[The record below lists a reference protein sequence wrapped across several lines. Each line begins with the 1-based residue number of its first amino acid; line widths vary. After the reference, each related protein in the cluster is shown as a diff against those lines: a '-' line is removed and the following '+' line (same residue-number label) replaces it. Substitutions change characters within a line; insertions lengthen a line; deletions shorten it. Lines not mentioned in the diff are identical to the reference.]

1 MHGRTA
7 RLLALTLVLGLV
19 GAACGSEPESV
30 IVGASDDNVSADA
43 SSTDEPIGTTEMSN
57 LLIQGT
63 LWSDAELA
71 SLRGTAW
78 VVFEVNG
85 EFVDD
90 ASLSLWRIEDQGISI
105 GYVDACTSGSALV
118 TGKRQGKWVV
128 HNDDRPQVTC
138 PGHPSSLFH
147 DDNWFEFN
155 YRGGVLTISTDDG
168 QIRAE
173 HWQSTSVHD
182 EPIAVDL
189 DAVPA
194 IDVPEIPLPNLERPD
209 VESLADIAEVVDL
222 PFAECASAGRAGLE
236 PDDRTRERLAWGQAL
251 QEPLSDLPFITGYS
265 GGAGL
270 YNREISVGL
279 SVRYGPSLDW
289 LEEHVPP
296 GIICL
301 EVPRLGYYD
310 YYQSDPK
317 VNWKLFEENGPPD
330 PSATSVQ
337 VETPSCKDVTVADIE
352 YLEDQITLTLSA
364 PRDPAGAE
372 VPAIACEQIID
383 VELSEPVGDR
393 ELTAG

>member
-1 MHGRTA
+1 MNGGTA
-7 RLLALTLVLGLV
+7 RLLALLLTFSL
-19 GAACGSEPESV
+19 AATACGSEPESV
-30 IVGASDDNVSADA
+30 IVGASDDNVTADA
-43 SSTDEPIGTTEMSN
+43 SSTDDPIATTAMSR
-57 LLIQGT
+57 LLIEGT

-78 VVFEVNG
+78 VVFEYNG
-85 EFVDD
+85 ELVDD

-105 GYVDACTSGSALV
+105 GYVDACSSGSALV

-128 HNDDRPQVTC
+128 HNDDSPQVMC
-138 PGHPSSLFH
+138 PGQPSSLFH

-194 IDVPEIPLPNLERPD
+194 IAVPEIPLPDLERPD
-209 VESLADIAEVVDL
+209 VESLADIDEVVDL
-222 PFAECASAGRAGLE
+222 PFPECASSGSAGLE

-251 QEPLSDLPFITGYS
+251 QEPLGELPFIAGYS
-265 GGAGL
+265 RGAGL
-270 YNREISVGL
+270 HNREIFVAL
-279 SVRYGPSLDW
+279 TVRYGPTLDW
-289 LEEHVPP
+289 LEANVPQ
-296 GIICL
+296 GVICL

-310 YYQSDPK
+310 QPDPK
-317 VNWKLFEENGPPD
+317 VTWTLVDEAGPPD
-330 PSATSVQ
+330 PTATTVQ

-352 YLEDQITLTLSA
+352 YLDDQITLTLTA
-364 PRDPAGAE
+364 PRTPAGAE
-372 VPAIACEQIID
+372 VPAMACDQIID
-383 VELSEPVGDR
+383 IELSEPIGNR
-393 ELTAG
+393 AISAE